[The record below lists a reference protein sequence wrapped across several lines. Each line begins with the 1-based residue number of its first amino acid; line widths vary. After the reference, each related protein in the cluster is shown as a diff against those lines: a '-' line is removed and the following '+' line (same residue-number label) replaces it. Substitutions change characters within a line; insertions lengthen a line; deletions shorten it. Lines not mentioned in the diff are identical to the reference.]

1 MKKITSKQ
9 VLHFIKSYA
18 VMTLAGIL
26 NAISLFSFVNPV
38 NLIAGGFSGLS
49 STLTHVLVLF
59 VDVEF
64 EQLMSVVYFIMNIPL
79 LICSLIFL
87 RGDFTFKTIWATL
100 VSTVFLGLIPKD
112 LQFDSSPIICVIFG
126 GILIGVAMYIAYEE
140 NGSNGGT
147 EIIGRIVNK
156 YHPEVD
162 VSRVIL
168 ICNFFI
174 TFAGSIVTV
183 LVVPEAQV
191 DIILY
196 SFIYILIGGNVLGML
211 RRGFNHPQKFLI
223 ITTEYEQIGKDI
235 TRQFQRGYTTFD
247 LENSYDGK
255 TRKMLAVVVQ
265 YRQMNLLKQ
274 LVRKRDPHAFTMIK
288 DVSDVFSRPTFNRNY
303 KTK

>member
-1 MKKITSKQ
+1 MKKITYKQ

-18 VMTLAGIL
+18 VVSLAGVL
-26 NAISLFSFVNPV
+26 NAISLFSFINPV
-38 NLIAGGFSGLS
+38 NLIAGGFSGLA
-49 STLTHVLVLF
+49 STLSHVFVLF
-59 VDVEF
+59 LDVEF
-64 EQLMSVVYFIMNIPL
+64 EQLMSVVYFVLNIPL

-100 VSTVFLGLIPKD
+100 VSSVVLGILPKD
-112 LQFDSSPIICVIFG
+112 LQFNSSPIICVIFG
-126 GILIGVAMYIAYEE
+126 GLIIGVAMFIAYEE

-147 EIIGRIVNK
+147 EVIGRIVNK

-162 VSRVIL
+162 ISRVIL
-168 ICNFFI
+168 LCNFFI
-174 TFAGSIVTV
+174 TLSGSIVTV
-183 LVVPEAQV
+183 VVVPEAQV

-196 SFIYILIGGNVLGML
+196 SFIYVLIGGNVLGML

-223 ITTEYEQIGKDI
+223 VTTEYEKIGQDI

-247 LENSYDGK
+247 LENSYDGR
-255 TRKMLAVVVQ
+255 TRKMLSVVVQ
-265 YRQMNLLKQ
+265 YRQMNILKL
-274 LVRKRDPHAFTMIK
+274 LVRKRDPHAFTIIK

>member
-126 GILIGVAMYIAYEE
+126 GILIGFAMYIAYEE

>member
-1 MKKITSKQ
+1 
-9 VLHFIKSYA
+9 
-18 VMTLAGIL
+18 MTLAGIL

-49 STLTHVLVLF
+49 STLTHGLVLF

-126 GILIGVAMYIAYEE
+126 GILIGFAMYIAYEE

>member
-1 MKKITSKQ
+1 
-9 VLHFIKSYA
+9 
-18 VMTLAGIL
+18 MTLAGIL

-126 GILIGVAMYIAYEE
+126 GILIGFAMYIAYEE